1 MSDPKDIK
9 PAPPS
14 DVADEGPKQSGRI
27 TRDARGNAVWEWEM
41 QTGVFGRDVS
51 TQRLKKLEAHELAI
65 LATGAHKQL
74 QSTNPAPAAPPPS
87 RAKPDVESDLNAQRS
102 QEPDEH
108 QLAIQETGMWKQ
120 VQQSKGKPS
129 VSPSPQAK
137 PGAMPVKGSGFNPY
151 DSSSSGSSY
160 RPPAPTSAEEKPR
173 RRSIQSI
180 VADQLAKNKKP

>member
-14 DVADEGPKQSGRI
+14 DAEGDGSKQSGRI

-65 LATGAHKQL
+65 LATGAHQQL
-74 QSTNPAPAAPPPS
+74 QLKKAAPAASSPS
-87 RAKPDVESDLNAQRS
+87 QAKPAVAATVGTPPQD
-102 QEPDEH
+102 PDEH
-108 QLAIQETGMWKQ
+108 QLAIQETGMYKQ
-120 VQQSKGKPS
+120 VPQKGASS
-129 VSPSPQAK
+129 VAPSPLARS
-137 PGAMPVKGSGFNPY
+137 GAMPGKATGFNPY
-151 DSSSSGSSY
+151 DSSSSNNSY

-180 VADQLAKNKKP
+180 VADQLAKNKKS